1 MIVAAGLVAVVIFVE
16 KVLPGAPRL
25 APVLAVAVVALGIWV
40 AFSPATIPA
49 LTEPDGSSSM
59 RTQP

>member
-40 AFSPATIPA
+40 TASPASVPE
-49 LTEPDGSSSM
+49 LTEPGGSPSM
-59 RTQP
+59 EMGG